1 MLFFFFF
8 LATVCVCVLR
18 DGFCESMSFLTSF
31 FFPLVFSVHVRAV
44 QLIVHRRLNSDT
56 ELKSPKA
63 LSHEKK
69 KKTVM
74 SAKER
79 CREREKRREKK
90 WIVEFLEVAW
100 TCSATLVC
108 LCVFIHF
115 LSYCWLVSKSTLNR
129 WGKKKKQYVKTRNN
143 YLWWFFLSNRYVT
156 QQRQKKKKE
165 NPRSGGKQETKTGK
179 LPTSYRICSEAELS
193 RCVSHTKLL
202 RQDRNA

>member
-1 MLFFFFF
+1 
-8 LATVCVCVLR
+8 
-18 DGFCESMSFLTSF
+18 
-31 FFPLVFSVHVRAV
+31 
-44 QLIVHRRLNSDT
+44 
-56 ELKSPKA
+56 
-63 LSHEKK
+63 
-69 KKTVM
+69 M

-156 QQRQKKKKE
+156 QQRQKKKKRIQEVVE
-165 NPRSGGKQETKTGK
+165 NKKQKQANYQRHIEFAVRRSFLAVSLTQSFSGRTEMRKRN
-179 LPTSYRICSEAELS
+179 LAAFRSYYSGTAYLDSLGIVC
-193 RCVSHTKLL
+193 
-202 RQDRNA
+202 RQSK

>member
-1 MLFFFFF
+1 MLFFFF

-69 KKTVM
+69 KKKTVM

-90 WIVEFLEVAW
+90 VNCGVFRGGMDMFRHARL
-100 TCSATLVC
+100 S
-108 LCVFIHF
+108 LCVY
-115 LSYCWLVSKSTLNR
+115 S
-129 WGKKKKQYVKTRNN
+129 
-143 YLWWFFLSNRYVT
+143 
-156 QQRQKKKKE
+156 
-165 NPRSGGKQETKTGK
+165 
-179 LPTSYRICSEAELS
+179 
-193 RCVSHTKLL
+193 LL
-202 RQDRNA
+202 ILLLAGVQVHI